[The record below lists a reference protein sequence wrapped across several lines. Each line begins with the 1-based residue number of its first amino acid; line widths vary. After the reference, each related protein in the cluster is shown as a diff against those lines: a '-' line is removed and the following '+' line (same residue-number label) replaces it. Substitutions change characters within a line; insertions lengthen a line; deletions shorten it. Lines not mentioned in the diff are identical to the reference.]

1 MTNEPLVE
9 RNRQLE
15 RSVKRWRLIC
25 LCLALLL
32 TCAVA
37 VGGIRASIPATQER
51 GNFWHF
57 LPWVRARAQQE
68 AVRELATERRALEAA
83 RERERQAKDEANPAG
98 AGDSQ

>member
-57 LPWVRARAQQE
+57 LPWVRAREAELRAREQQMR
-68 AVRELATERRALEAA
+68 ALDAERRAVEAA
-83 RERERQAKDEANPAG
+83 REREKQAKDEANPP
-98 AGDSQ
+98 